1 MTIYIRKILD
11 ERDLNY
17 IRENSENLEWADG
30 VWSVHGGKPD
40 EDGFG
45 SKFKKVMEST
55 DPTIND
61 LLMTRLDD
69 DLEFHT
75 VTVGK
80 SSTSAILSKICEGGY
95 YRPHVDDPT
104 MGDFSTTIFL
114 SDPDTY
120 DGGELNL
127 LVDSEVKK
135 IKLEAGWGITYTTG
149 IPHEVAEVTRGCR
162 NAAVF
167 WTKSHIKDD
176 SIRSIYSQAHRLE
189 QMLEVTDVLTL
200 EQQETHPFAIARNLR
215 SQLQRKFC
223 K

>member
-1 MTIYIRKILD
+1 M
-11 ERDLNY
+11 
-17 IRENSENLEWADG
+17 S
-30 VWSVHGGKPD
+30 
-40 EDGFG
+40 
-45 SKFKKVMEST
+45 
-55 DPTIND
+55 
-61 LLMTRLDD
+61 
-69 DLEFHT
+69 T
-75 VTVGK
+75 VTDSKHNLAYNTFNGK
-80 SSTSAILSKICEGGY
+80 QSMDYVALYLSRDYTLSIIQALKEAKDKCN
-95 YRPHVDDPT
+95 DD
-104 MGDFSTTIFL
+104 GR
-114 SDPDTY
+114 
-120 DGGELNL
+120 
-127 LVDSEVKK
+127 K
-135 IKLEAGWGITYTTG
+135 IKLEAGWGVTYTTG